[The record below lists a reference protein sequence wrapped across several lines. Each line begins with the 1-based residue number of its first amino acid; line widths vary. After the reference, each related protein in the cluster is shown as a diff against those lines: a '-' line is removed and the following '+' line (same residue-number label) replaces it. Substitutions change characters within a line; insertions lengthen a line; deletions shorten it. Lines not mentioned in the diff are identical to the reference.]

1 MSDVPIY
8 NFLLF
13 KIFNSSAFSLKISL
27 TVSVIPL
34 DVLQFF
40 LCSLPWIT
48 LLYYWHQ
55 FGRCG
60 LQKRWLCT
68 QPSYLQAPISTG
80 EAGEVLVL
88 RALAWCW
95 GLRDGPF
102 NVIEHIWANISNSR
116 MCEQVGKP
124 GWKDPAHSCLCET

>member
-40 LCSLPWIT
+40 SLFLT
-48 LLYYWHQ
+48 LNYFVVLLTSVWKVWPAEEMIMHTA
-55 FGRCG
+55 FIPTSPHFNWRS
-60 LQKRWLCT
+60 RRD
-68 QPSYLQAPISTG
+68 
-80 EAGEVLVL
+80 LVL
-88 RALAWCW
+88 RAL
-95 GLRDGPF
+95 GLMLGF
-102 NVIEHIWANISNSR
+102 
-116 MCEQVGKP
+116 
-124 GWKDPAHSCLCET
+124 